1 MGRMERRQQQKQ
13 QQKSAR
19 RIGMPWRS
27 KGLIFKITTA
37 TAALIACMFLVFNIA
52 VLASDV
58 SKLED
63 PAPQPTIIYDQ
74 NGKIASTIAASDIKG
89 VGLDEIPKNVIH
101 AVIATEDQR
110 FYKHHGINYV
120 GIARA
125 FVENVKSG
133 EVVAGGSTITQ
144 QLAKNVFLTQ
154 DRTYTRK
161 LKELVLTK
169 KIERTYSKD
178 EIIVRYLNQIYFG
191 EGAWGIERAAETY
204 FGKNAKDL
212 TLSESAILAGL
223 IKAPSVLSPVKNFEK
238 SMERR
243 NVVLSLMQKE
253 GYITQSEVNQAKAQK
268 IVLKSKKATDDYDG
282 KYPHY
287 VDHIIEEASE
297 KYGLNANEILAGG
310 YSIYTELNPTMQEAT
325 EKTYANNRLFPNS
338 PSDQLVQSSA
348 VFVNPSTGGIQALI
362 GGRGEHTFRQFN
374 RATQLKRQPGSSMKP
389 LAVYTPA
396 LENGY
401 DIFDELQD
409 RPLNISGYTPLN
421 YDKRFRGEVTMYK
434 AVIES
439 YNVPAV
445 WLLQKI
451 GLEKGLDS
459 VRSFGI
465 PLEKEDETPAI
476 ALGGMHEGTSPLKMA
491 QAFAA
496 FANNGVMVEAHAIK
510 EIKNADG
517 ETIGKWKKKSKRIM
531 DAVTAQKITY
541 MLKGVVQ
548 EGTGRKAAISGRDI
562 AGKTGTTQL
571 PIQGLDGAKD
581 HWFVGYTPEIA
592 GAVWLG
598 YDKTD
603 ASHYLSSSSG
613 STSAV
618 IFKEIISKSQSVLP
632 DKTFDLSLLGSK
644 YKKKNQS
651 VQVEQ
656 EEKQETEKQET
667 EKQETEDK
675 AQEQEEKQQE
685 KEEEKQEKEEQKQE
699 QKQEKENEKQN
710 EKQNEEQKQD
720 SGTQQGNNGNSN
732 TTGNTGNTIGNTGN
746 TTGNTGKPTQE
757 QQPQTQEKQQ
767 NQESTQSQA
776 TQ

>member
-1 MGRMERRQQQKQ
+1 MGRMERRQQRKQ
-13 QQKSAR
+13 QQKSSR
-19 RIGMPWRS
+19 RIRMPWRS
-27 KGLIFKITTA
+27 KGLVFKIT
-37 TAALIACMFLVFNIA
+37 AAAAVLIACMLLVFYIA

-63 PAPQPTIIYDQ
+63 PAPQPTVIYDQ
-74 NGKIASTIAASDIKG
+74 DGEIASTIAASDIKG
-89 VGLDEIPKNVIH
+89 VGLEEISEDVIH

-110 FYKHHGINYV
+110 FYKHNGINYV

-125 FVENVKSG
+125 LFENVKSG

-191 EGAWGIERAAETY
+191 EGAWGIQRAAETY
-204 FGKNAKDL
+204 FGKDAKDL

-243 NVVLSLMQKE
+243 NIVLSLMQKE

-268 IVLKSKKATDDYDG
+268 IVLKSKKTTDDYDG
-282 KYPHY
+282 KYAHY

-297 KYGLNANEILAGG
+297 EYGLNATEILAGG
-310 YSIYTELNPTMQEAT
+310 YSIYTELNQTVQEAT
-325 EKTYANNRLFPNS
+325 EKVYANNRLFPNS

-348 VFVNPSTGGIQALI
+348 VFVNPSTGGIQAMV

-401 DIFDELQD
+401 DVFDQLQD
-409 RPLNISGYTPLN
+409 KPLNINGYTPLN
-421 YDKRFRGEVTMYK
+421 YDKRFRGQVSMYN

-451 GLEKGLDS
+451 GLEKGLDA

-465 PLEKEDETPAI
+465 PLEKEDESPTI

-496 FANNGVMVEAHAIK
+496 FANDGVMVEAHAIK
-510 EIKNADG
+510 EIQNADG
-517 ETIGKWKKKSKRIM
+517 EVIGKWKKKSKKIM
-531 DAVTAQKITY
+531 DPITAQKITY

-548 EGTGRKAAISGRDI
+548 EGTGIKAAISGRDI

-571 PIQGLDGAKD
+571 PIQGRDGAKD
-581 HWFVGYTPEIA
+581 HWFVGYTPQIA

-603 ASHYLSSSSG
+603 ASHYLSASSG

-618 IFKEIISKSQSVLP
+618 IFKEIISKSQSVLT
-632 DKTFDLSLLGSK
+632 DKTFDLDLLSSK
-644 YKKKNQS
+644 YKKKNQN
-651 VQVEQ
+651 VQIEQ
-656 EEKQETEKQET
+656 EEKEEQETE
-667 EKQETEDK
+667 EKV
-675 AQEQEEKQQE
+675 QEQEEKIQEQEEEQQEKEAEKQEKEAEKEAEKQEKEAEKEAEKQE
-685 KEEEKQEKEEQKQE
+685 KEEEKQEKEQE
-699 QKQEKENEKQN
+699 NN
-710 EKQNEEQKQD
+710 G
-720 SGTQQGNNGNSN
+720 GTQQEDDETNNNGEPAQEQ
-732 TTGNTGNTIGNTGN
+732 
-746 TTGNTGKPTQE
+746 PTQE
-757 QQPQTQEKQQ
+757 QPTQGQPTQIQG
-767 NQESTQSQA
+767 NQQSQDNSQNGA
-776 TQ
+776 NQ

>member
-1 MGRMERRQQQKQ
+1 MGRMERRQQRKA
-13 QQKSAR
+13 SG

-27 KGLIFKITTA
+27 KGLMFKITTA
-37 TAALIACMFLVFNIA
+37 AAALVACMLLVFYIA

-63 PAPQPTIIYDQ
+63 PAPQPTVIYDQ
-74 NGKIASTIAASDIKG
+74 DGKIASTIAASDIKG
-89 VGLDEIPKNVIH
+89 VGLEEIPEDVIH

-110 FYKHHGINYV
+110 FYKHNGINYV

-125 FVENVKSG
+125 FIENVKSG

-144 QLAKNVFLTQ
+144 QLAKNVFLTH
-154 DRTYTRK
+154 DRTYIRK

-191 EGAWGIERAAETY
+191 EGAWGIQRAAETY

-238 SMERR
+238 SIERR
-243 NVVLSLMQKE
+243 NIVLSLMQKE
-253 GYITQSEVNQAKAQK
+253 GYITQSEVVQAKAQK
-268 IVLKSKKATDDYDG
+268 IVLKSKKTTDEYDG
-282 KYPHY
+282 KYAHY

-297 KYGLNANEILAGG
+297 EYGLTANEILAGG
-310 YSIYTELNPTMQEAT
+310 YSIYTELNPTVQEAT
-325 EKTYANNRLFPNS
+325 EKVYANNRMFPNS

-348 VFVNPSTGGIQALI
+348 VFVNPSTGGIQALV
-362 GGRGEHTFRQFN
+362 GGRGEHTFGQFN

-401 DIFDELQD
+401 DVFDELQD
-409 RPLNISGYTPLN
+409 KPLNISGYTPLN
-421 YDKRFRGEVTMYK
+421 YDKRFRGEVSMYN
-434 AVIES
+434 AVIQS

-451 GLEKGLDS
+451 GLEKGLDA

-465 PLEKEDETPAI
+465 PLEKEDENPAI

-510 EIKNADG
+510 EITNGDG
-517 ETIGKWKKKSKRIM
+517 ETIGKWKKKSKKIM
-531 DAVTAQKITY
+531 DAITAQKITY

-548 EGTGRKAAISGRDI
+548 EGTGKKAAITGRDI

-571 PIQGLDGAKD
+571 PIQGRDGAKD
-581 HWFVGYTPEIA
+581 HWFVGYTPEIV

-618 IFKEIISKSQSVLP
+618 IFKEIIAKSQSVLP

-651 VQVEQ
+651 VQIERDEEEDKSKEDQKTEEKVQEQ
-656 EEKQETEKQET
+656 QEKEQEKQEK
-667 EKQETEDK
+667 
-675 AQEQEEKQQE
+675 EEKKQE
-685 KEEEKQEKEEQKQE
+685 KEEEKEQKEQEKEEEKE
-699 QKQEKENEKQN
+699 EKENNGETPQENGETQN
-710 EKQNEEQKQD
+710 NGEPTEEQPNQDNQENEGNEE
-720 SGTQQGNNGNSN
+720 N
-732 TTGNTGNTIGNTGN
+732 
-746 TTGNTGKPTQE
+746 
-757 QQPQTQEKQQ
+757 QQ
-767 NQESTQSQA
+767 NQQNTAEEE
-776 TQ
+776 

>member
-1 MGRMERRQQQKQ
+1 MGRMERRQQRKA
-13 QQKSAR
+13 SE

-27 KGLIFKITTA
+27 KGLMFKITA
-37 TAALIACMFLVFNIA
+37 AAAALVACMLLVFYIA

-63 PAPQPTIIYDQ
+63 PAPQPTVIYDQ
-74 NGKIASTIAASDIKG
+74 DGKIASTIAASDIKG
-89 VGLDEIPKNVIH
+89 VGLEEIPEDVIH

-110 FYKHHGINYV
+110 FYKHNGINYV

-144 QLAKNVFLTQ
+144 QLAKNVFLTH
-154 DRTYTRK
+154 DRTYIRK

-191 EGAWGIERAAETY
+191 EGAWGIQRAAETY
-204 FGKNAKDL
+204 FGKNAKEL

-223 IKAPSVLSPVKNFEK
+223 IKAPSVLSPIKNFEK
-238 SMERR
+238 SIERR
-243 NVVLSLMQKE
+243 NIVLSLMQKE

-268 IVLKSKKATDDYDG
+268 IVLKSKKTTDDYDG
-282 KYPHY
+282 KYAHY

-297 KYGLNANEILAGG
+297 EYGLTANEILAGG
-310 YSIYTELNPTMQEAT
+310 YSIYTELNPTVQEAT
-325 EKTYANNRLFPNS
+325 EKVYTNNRMFPNS

-348 VFVNPSTGGIQALI
+348 VFVNPSTGGIQALV

-401 DIFDELQD
+401 DVFDELQD
-409 RPLNISGYTPLN
+409 KPLNISGYTPLN
-421 YDKRFRGEVTMYK
+421 YDKRFRGEVSMYD
-434 AVIES
+434 AVIQS
-439 YNVPAV
+439 HNVPAV

-451 GLEKGLDS
+451 GLEKGLDA

-465 PLEKEDETPAI
+465 QLEKEDENPAI

-510 EIKNADG
+510 EITNADG
-517 ETIGKWKKKSKRIM
+517 EIIGKWKKKSKKIM
-531 DAVTAQKITY
+531 DAATAQKITY

-548 EGTGRKAAISGRDI
+548 EGTGKRAAIAGRDI

-571 PIQGLDGAKD
+571 PIQGRDGAKD

-618 IFKEIISKSQSVLP
+618 IFKEIITKSQSVLP

-651 VQVEQ
+651 VQIEQ
-656 EEKQETEKQET
+656 GEDKSKEEEDQKTEEKV
-667 EKQETEDK
+667 
-675 AQEQEEKQQE
+675 QEQEEKEQEQQEKEQEKQE
-685 KEEEKQEKEEQKQE
+685 KEEEKEEKKQEKEEEKE
-699 QKQEKENEKQN
+699 QKEQEKEEK
-710 EKQNEEQKQD
+710 KEE
-720 SGTQQGNNGNSN
+720 QGNNDETPQGNGGTQN
-732 TTGNTGNTIGNTGN
+732 NGE
-746 TTGNTGKPTQE
+746 PTE
-757 QQPQTQEKQQ
+757 EQQ
-767 NQESTQSQA
+767 NQNNQENEGNEENQQNQQNTA
-776 TQ
+776 EEE

>member
-1 MGRMERRQQQKQ
+1 MGRMERRQQLKQ
-13 QQKSAR
+13 QQKSSR

-27 KGLIFKITTA
+27 KGLMFKITTA
-37 TAALIACMFLVFNIA
+37 TAALIACMLLVFYIA

-63 PAPQPTIIYDQ
+63 PAPQPTVIYDQ
-74 NGKIASTIAASDIKG
+74 DGKIASTIAASDIEG
-89 VGLDEIPKNVIH
+89 VGLEGISENVIH

-110 FYKHHGINYV
+110 FYKHNGINYV

-125 FVENVKSG
+125 FIENVKSG
-133 EVVAGGSTITQ
+133 EIVAGGSTITQ
-144 QLAKNVFLTQ
+144 QLAKNVFLSQ

-191 EGAWGIERAAETY
+191 EGAWGIQRAAETY
-204 FGKNAKDL
+204 FGKNAKEL

-253 GYITQSEVNQAKAQK
+253 GYITQSEVDQAKAQK
-268 IVLKSKKATDDYDG
+268 IVLKSKITDDYEG
-282 KYPHY
+282 KYAHY

-297 KYGLNANEILAGG
+297 KYGLTANEILAGG
-310 YSIYTELNPTMQEAT
+310 YNIYTELNQTIQEST
-325 EKTYANNRLFPNS
+325 EKVYANNRMFPNS
-338 PSDQLVQSSA
+338 SSDQLVQSSA
-348 VFVNPSTGGIQALI
+348 VFVNPSTGGIQALV

-401 DIFDELQD
+401 DVFDELQD

-421 YDKRFRGEVTMYK
+421 YDKRFRGEVSMYK

-451 GLEKGLDS
+451 GLEKGLDA

-465 PLEKEDETPAI
+465 PLEKEDETPAL

-510 EIKNADG
+510 EITNADG
-517 ETIGKWKKKSKRIM
+517 ETIGKWKKKSKKIM
-531 DAVTAQKITY
+531 DAATAQKITY

-548 EGTGRKAAISGRDI
+548 EGTGKKAAISGRDI

-571 PIQGLDGAKD
+571 PIQGRDGAKD

-618 IFKEIISKSQSVLP
+618 IFKEIVSKSQSVLP

-651 VQVEQ
+651 VQIERNE
-656 EEKQETEKQET
+656 EEKQETE
-667 EKQETEDK
+667 EKV
-675 AQEQEEKQQE
+675 QEQEEKQQE
-685 KEEEKQEKEEQKQE
+685 KEEEKEQQEQEKEEEKEQQE
-699 QKQEKENEKQN
+699 QEKEEEKEQQEQEKEEEKEQQEQEKENEKEN
-710 EKQNEEQKQD
+710 EQQEEQNNNG
-720 SGTQQGNNGNSN
+720 GTQNNGE
-732 TTGNTGNTIGNTGN
+732 
-746 TTGNTGKPTQE
+746 PTQE
-757 QQPQTQEKQQ
+757 QPNQNNQGNEGDQQ
-767 NQESTQSQA
+767 NQQSA
-776 TQ
+776 DEEDEA

>member
-1 MGRMERRQQQKQ
+1 MGRMERRQQRK
-13 QQKSAR
+13 QQKSSR

-27 KGLIFKITTA
+27 KGLVFKM
-37 TAALIACMFLVFNIA
+37 TAAAAVLIACMLLVFYIA

-63 PAPQPTIIYDQ
+63 PAPQPTVIYDQ
-74 NGKIASTIAASDIKG
+74 DGKIASTIAASDIKG
-89 VGLDEIPKNVIH
+89 VGLEEIPQDVIH

-110 FYKHHGINYV
+110 FYKHNGINYV

-125 FVENVKSG
+125 FIENIKSG

-191 EGAWGIERAAETY
+191 EGAWGIQRAAETY
-204 FGKNAKDL
+204 FGKNAKEL

-238 SMERR
+238 SIERR
-243 NVVLSLMQKE
+243 NIVLSLMQKE
-253 GYITQSEVNQAKAQK
+253 GYITQSEVEQAKAQK
-268 IVLKSKKATDDYDG
+268 IVLKSKKTTDDYDG
-282 KYPHY
+282 KYAHY
-287 VDHIIEEASE
+287 VDHIIEEASKE
-297 KYGLNANEILAGG
+297 YGLNANEILAGG
-310 YSIYTELNPTMQEAT
+310 YSIYTELNQTVQEAT
-325 EKTYANNRLFPNS
+325 EKVYANNRMFPNS

-348 VFVNPSTGGIQALI
+348 VFVNPSTGGIQALV

-401 DIFDELQD
+401 DVFDQLQD
-409 RPLNISGYTPLN
+409 KPLNISGYTPLN
-421 YDKRFRGEVTMYK
+421 YDKRFRGQVSMYK

-451 GLEKGLDS
+451 GLEKGLDA

-465 PLEKEDETPAI
+465 PLEKEDESPTI

-496 FANNGVMVEAHAIK
+496 FANEGVMVEAHAIK
-510 EIKNADG
+510 EITNADG
-517 ETIGKWKKKSKRIM
+517 ETIGQWKKKSTKIM
-531 DAVTAQKITY
+531 DAATAQKITY

-548 EGTGRKAAISGRDI
+548 EGTGRKAALTGRDI

-571 PIQGLDGAKD
+571 PIQGRDGAKD

-618 IFKEIISKSQSVLP
+618 IFKEIISRSQSVLT

-651 VQVEQ
+651 VQIEQ
-656 EEKQETEKQET
+656 DEEKDQETE
-667 EKQETEDK
+667 EKV
-675 AQEQEEKQQE
+675 QEQEEKQQEKKEEKQE
-685 KEEEKQEKEEQKQE
+685 KEEEKQEKEKE
-699 QKQEKENEKQN
+699 KQEKEKEKEAEKQEKEE
-710 EKQNEEQKQD
+710 EKQKEEQED
-720 SGTQQGNNGNSN
+720 GGTQQEDDEAGNS
-732 TTGNTGNTIGNTGN
+732 
-746 TTGNTGKPTQE
+746 GKPTQE
-757 QQPQTQEKQQ
+757 QQTQTEENQQ
-767 NQESTQSQA
+767 NQDNRQNQA
-776 TQ
+776 NQ